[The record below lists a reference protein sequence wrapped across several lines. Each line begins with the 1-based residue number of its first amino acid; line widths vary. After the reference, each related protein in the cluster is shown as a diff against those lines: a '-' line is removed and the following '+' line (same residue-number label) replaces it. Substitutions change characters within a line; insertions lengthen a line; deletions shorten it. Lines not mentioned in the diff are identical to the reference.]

1 MTNVIHA
8 PALSS
13 PIPDGWRWSLLQ
25 DVCSV
30 FDCPHSTPQ
39 LASEGPYLARSQDI
53 RSGVFSTDSA
63 ARVTEQTYLDRT
75 ARAVPSH
82 GDLLFSREGTYF
94 GIAAEIPAST
104 RVCLGQRMVLM
115 RPLPDVLDFQFLKY
129 WLNSPIMVQHV
140 RGFRDGSVAERLNVP
155 TIKSLAV
162 LLPPI
167 GEQRVI
173 AQSLSV
179 LDQKI
184 ELNLRMNQTL
194 ESITSNI
201 FNAWCSDATNGQSTK
216 FRLLASIS
224 RDIINP
230 SENPDEIFDHY
241 SIPAYDQSRGPT
253 AEGGVQIRSS
263 KFLVH
268 PDCVLL
274 SKLNP
279 RIPRVWMPTIG
290 SDRRAICS
298 TEFLVLRPTEIS
310 SREFIFGVC
319 NSREFRDHFAMM
331 VTGTSG
337 SHQRVKA
344 DYLERME
351 VGLPPTEVVAEY
363 TETVAPFHERYA
375 SNLVESQT
383 LMMLRD
389 ALLPKLISGNLRIH
403 AKEGS

>member
-1 MTNVIHA
+1 
-8 PALSS
+8 
-13 PIPDGWRWSLLQ
+13 
-25 DVCSV
+25 
-30 FDCPHSTPQ
+30 
-39 LASEGPYLARSQDI
+39 
-53 RSGVFSTDSA
+53 
-63 ARVTEQTYLDRT
+63 
-75 ARAVPSH
+75 
-82 GDLLFSREGTYF
+82 
-94 GIAAEIPAST
+94 
-104 RVCLGQRMVLM
+104 MVLM

-167 GEQRVI
+167 REQRVI
-173 AQSLSV
+173 AQSLSI

-194 ESITSNI
+194 ESITSSI
-201 FNAWCSDATNGQSTK
+201 FNAWCSDVRNGKSTK
-216 FRLLASIS
+216 FGLLASIS
-224 RDIINP
+224 RDIIDP

-241 SIPAYDQSRGPT
+241 SIPAYDQSRVPT
-253 AEGGVQIRSS
+253 AEEGVQIRSS

-268 PDCVLL
+268 PDSVLL

-319 NSREFRDHFAMM
+319 SSREFRDHFAMM

-344 DYLERME
+344 DYLERMD
-351 VGLPPTEVVAEY
+351 VGLPPTEAVAEY
-363 TETVAPFHERYA
+363 SETVAPFHERYA

-383 LMMLRD
+383 LVILRD
-389 ALLPKLISGNLRIH
+389 ALLPKLISGNPRIR
-403 AKEGS
+403 AKKGS